1 MTRESYDSRV
11 TTKAPARCTGGVP
24 TQTFWNLSDGKRM
37 RVRRAAVEEFAS
49 HPFADANLDR
59 IARAARVPKGSLYQY
74 FADKDDLYAYA
85 VESGMAEA
93 KALFDETMTR
103 RPPRDAFDLYLRA
116 LIFPLTLRR
125 QQPALAR
132 LYARSTLAAPPGQST
147 AARHHNAMFQA
158 QFFGWGVQTRTI
170 ASDID
175 REAAG
180 FLLDAVSNRLHT
192 ILLDE
197 GTTKRKGRE
206 PSPVTLATKV
216 VELLRRAFA
225 PGPDEEA
232 AS

>member
-1 MTRESYDSRV
+1 MHII
-11 TTKAPARCTGGVP
+11 
-24 TQTFWNLSDGKRM
+24 
-37 RVRRAAVEEFAS
+37 RAFAS

-85 VESGMAEA
+85 VDSGMAEA
-93 KALFDETMTR
+93 KAMFDEAMRR

-116 LIFPLTLRR
+116 LVFPLTLRR

-132 LYARSTLAAPPGQST
+132 LYARSALAAPPGRSAAPRQHNT
-147 AARHHNAMFQA
+147 AFQA
-158 QFFGWGVQTRTI
+158 HFFGWGLQAKAI
-170 ASDID
+170 APDLD

-192 ILLDE
+192 ILLDD
-197 GTTKRKGRE
+197 GDPTTRKARTADA
-206 PSPVTLATKV
+206 SAMALATKV
-216 VELLRRAFA
+216 VDLLRRAFA
-225 PGPDEEA
+225 PGTDEEA